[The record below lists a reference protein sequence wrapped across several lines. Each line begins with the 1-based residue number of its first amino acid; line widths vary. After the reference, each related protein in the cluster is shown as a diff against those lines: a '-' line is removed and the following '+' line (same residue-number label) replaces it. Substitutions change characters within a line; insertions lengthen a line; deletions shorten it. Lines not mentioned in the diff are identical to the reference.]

1 MKTIRYGLEI
11 FFFITL
17 ATATL
22 LFVMVRN
29 YSYKNKAIFSVSI
42 PPEVTPIPVLTPAE
56 PHISIMDSP
65 DGSKTLTLENN
76 DNKGISEYSL
86 FVSSEQETKQK
97 IFGKSEEASQSLE
110 IPFNTWSPDNI
121 YVFLK
126 EKTSAQ
132 DNYLVFKSSGA
143 LFADGMQYVSIQEL
157 FKKKVP
163 NYIIMDVTGWA
174 DNTLLIINAES
185 QDDNGKVSFWFD
197 IVNQSFMR
205 LGTYFK

>member
-1 MKTIRYGLEI
+1 MRTIRYGVEI

-17 ATATL
+17 ATATV

-42 PPEVTPIPVLTPAE
+42 PSEVTPIPMIIPPGPT
-56 PHISIMDSP
+56 ISVMDSP
-65 DGSKTLTLENN
+65 DGNKTLTLENN

-86 FVSSEQETKQK
+86 FVSSDSDTKQK
-97 IFGKSEEASQSLE
+97 IFGKSEEAPQSLE
-110 IPFNTWSPDNI
+110 IPFNTWSPDNT

-126 EKTSAQ
+126 EKTPEH

-157 FKKKVP
+157 FKKRVP

-174 DNTLLIINAES
+174 DNTLLIVNAES
-185 QDDNGKVSFWFD
+185 QDDNSKVSFWFD
-197 IVNQSFMR
+197 VVNQSFMR